1 MYFELHVRYRVEAVP
16 FHFFLIYKIIVPGIV
31 LCMCTSITIQV
42 LTPVNEMKLLEETIY
57 LANKRDRYL
66 CHSTR

>member
-1 MYFELHVRYRVEAVP
+1 VYFELRYRVEAIP
-16 FHFFLIYKIIVPGIV
+16 FHFFWIYKIIVPGIV

-57 LANKRDRYL
+57 LAKRHRYL

>member
-1 MYFELHVRYRVEAVP
+1 MYTVYFELRYRVEAIP

-42 LTPVNEMKLLEETIY
+42 LTPVNEMKLLEETNY
-57 LANKRDRYL
+57 PAKRHRYL